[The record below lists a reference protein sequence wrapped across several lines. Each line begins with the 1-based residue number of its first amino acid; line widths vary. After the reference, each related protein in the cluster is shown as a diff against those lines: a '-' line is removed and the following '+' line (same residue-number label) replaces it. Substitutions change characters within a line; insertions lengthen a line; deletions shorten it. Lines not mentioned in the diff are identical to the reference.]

1 MILLDVL
8 ILKHNN
14 WKIDTMEIIIL
25 GAGMMGKA
33 LAFDLNKFSDFET
46 IAIAERNNEKLQDI
60 SKTVNSEKIE
70 LRYIDINNTKSLTGL
85 FNNYDIAISA
95 VPYKYNFMLA
105 KIAIETNTHFLD
117 LGGNNDIV
125 EKERG
130 LFESAKENG
139 VTIIHDCGLAPGLS
153 SIIVRDIVEQ
163 LEKID
168 YVKIRVGGLPV
179 DPKPPFNYQIVF
191 SPNGLINEYVED
203 AIVLKDHEIVK
214 KKSMTEIEMIS
225 FPAPFGELEAF
236 ITSGGCS
243 TLPYTYQDKISSLN
257 YKTVRYPG
265 HCERFKTLLDIGLGS
280 EKPILIDD
288 KQIVPR
294 EVLINLLN
302 HNLPANEKDVVLL
315 KVLSKGIRN
324 GKSVELAY
332 TMVDNYDKEND
343 ITSMMRTT
351 SYTTSIIAQLVEK
364 DIISEPGVY
373 GCEEIVPCS
382 PFFKELQKRNILIN
396 KEIK

>member
-1 MILLDVL
+1 LDIL
-8 ILKHNN
+8 
-14 WKIDTMEIIIL
+14 IL

-33 LAFDLNKFSDFET
+33 LAFDLNTFSEFDS
-46 IAIAERNNEKLQDI
+46 IAIAERNNKKLQNI
-60 SKTVNSEKIE
+60 SKTINSEKIE
-70 LRYIDINNTKSLTGL
+70 LRYIDINNTKSLTSL
-85 FNNYDIAISA
+85 FKNYEIAISA
-95 VPYKYNFMLA
+95 VPYKYNFILA

-117 LGGNNDIV
+117 LGGNNEIV

-130 LFESAKENG
+130 LFDSAKEND

-153 SIIVRDIVEQ
+153 SVIVRDIVEQ
-163 LEKID
+163 LDKID
-168 YVKIRVGGLPV
+168 FVKIRVGGLPV
-179 DPKPPFNYQIVF
+179 NPKPPFNYQIVF

-203 AIVLKDHEIVK
+203 AIVLQNYEIVK
-214 KKSMTEIEMIS
+214 KKSMTEIEKIS
-225 FPAPFGELEAF
+225 FPTPFGELEAF

-265 HCERFKTLLDIGLGS
+265 HCERFKPLLDIGLGS
-280 EKPILIDD
+280 EKPILIDE

-294 EVLINLLN
+294 DILIKLLN
-302 HNLPANEKDVVLL
+302 DALSANEKDVVLL

-332 TMVDNYDKEND
+332 TMIDNYDEEND

-351 SYTTSIIAQLVEK
+351 SYPTSIIAQLIERK
-364 DIISEPGVY
+364 IILEHGVF

-382 PFFKELQKRNILIN
+382 PFFKELEKRDILIN

>member
-1 MILLDVL
+1 MDIL
-8 ILKHNN
+8 
-14 WKIDTMEIIIL
+14 IL

-33 LAFDLNKFSDFET
+33 LAFDLNAFSEFDS
-46 IAIAERNNEKLQDI
+46 IAIAERNNKKLQNI
-60 SKTVNSEKIE
+60 SKTINSEKIE
-70 LRYIDINNTKSLTGL
+70 LRYIDINNTKSLTSL
-85 FNNYDIAISA
+85 FKNYEIAISA

-117 LGGNNDIV
+117 LGGNNEIV

-130 LFESAKENG
+130 LFDSAKEND

-153 SIIVRDIVEQ
+153 SVIVRDIVEQ
-163 LEKID
+163 LDKID
-168 YVKIRVGGLPV
+168 FVKIRVGGLPV
-179 DPKPPFNYQIVF
+179 NPKPPFNYQIVF

-203 AIVLKDHEIVK
+203 AIVLENHEIVK
-214 KKSMTEIEMIS
+214 KKSMTEIEKIS
-225 FPAPFGELEAF
+225 FPTPFGELEAF

-265 HCERFKTLLDIGLGS
+265 HCERFKPLLDIGLGS
-280 EKPILIDD
+280 EKPILIDE

-294 EVLINLLN
+294 DILIKLLN
-302 HNLPANEKDVVLL
+302 DALSANEKDVVLL

-332 TMVDNYDKEND
+332 TMIDNYDEEND

-351 SYTTSIIAQLVEK
+351 SYPTSIIAQLIERK
-364 DIISEPGVY
+364 IILEHGVF

-382 PFFKELQKRNILIN
+382 PFFKELEKRDILIN